1 MDMKKLM
8 AQMQK
13 MQSEM
18 SDKQKKLESMEFM
31 GAAGGG
37 GAKVTMNGKFDVT
50 KIEISDEMMEDK
62 EMLED
67 LMVAAIN
74 NAKSKADEKIKEEMS
89 EMTGGMNIPGF

>member
-31 GAAGGG
+31 GEAGAG

-50 KIEISDEMMEDK
+50 KIEISDEMMGDR

-74 NAKSKADEKIKEEMS
+74 NAKAKADEKIKEEMS

>member
-13 MQSEM
+13 TQSEM

-31 GAAGGG
+31 GEAGAG
-37 GAKVTMNGKFDVT
+37 GAKVTMNGRFDVT
-50 KIEISDEMMEDK
+50 KIEISNEMMEDR
-62 EMLED
+62 ERLED

-89 EMTGGMNIPGF
+89 DMTGGMNIPGF